1 MMAKIAV
8 IYKRNE
14 SLAAQLGLEM
24 KHWLEERGVEVYL
37 RENVARHLPG
47 EAAEEPPLCIPPE
60 SIAVAVLGGD
70 GTFLSVARLV
80 GDLPVPLLGV
90 NIGGGMGFLTEVNL
104 RDRYVLLEEILA
116 RRYQVEER
124 MRLRAALTRGGETVA
139 HMTVLNDVA
148 INKAALARIIELEV
162 SIDGCYFTTYRADGL
177 IVSTPTGSTAYN
189 LAAGG
194 PIVFPTAR
202 AIILTPI
209 CSFSLTNRPLVL
221 PGTARVEMKV
231 RTKGMETTLTG
242 DGQVGEQVLPGD
254 VVTMEQAPHPQR
266 LIKCRQEDYFS
277 ILRNKLKYGEV

>member
-14 SLAAQLGLEM
+14 ALAAQLGLEM

-47 EAAEEPPLCIPPE
+47 EVTEEAPLEIPPE
-60 SIAVAVLGGD
+60 SMAVAVLGGD

-80 GDLPVPLLGV
+80 GDLPVPLLGI

-116 RRYQVEER
+116 GRYELEER
-124 MRLRAALTRGGETVA
+124 MRLRATLRRSGETIA
-139 HMTVLNDVA
+139 HLTVLNDVA

-177 IVSTPTGSTAYN
+177 IISTPTGSTAYN

-194 PIVFPTAR
+194 PIIFPTAR

-209 CSFSLTNRPLVL
+209 CSFSLSNRPFIL
-221 PGTARVEMKV
+221 PGKARVEMKV

-254 VVTMEQAPHPQR
+254 VVTVERASHPQR
-266 LIKCRQEDYFS
+266 LIKSRKEDYFS